1 MSTSNIFGFEETEK
15 MGLRKGVVFY
25 FNDWIDEKI
34 ISILEEI
41 IEQFLSLTQAQFT
54 KKYNGE
60 NSAYVNRRN
69 IRGGW
74 KKIFHREFDNKSF
87 DSSNILILDNC
98 TSQNLQTV
106 YACVKPSNYKAPSID
121 YFVYSYL
128 YFQCPLDIDWS
139 TIYQFMEYVNSKLTI
154 HYASAGYEMAF
165 NDLCPKSAGYGVR
178 ALKQLNYVN
187 SEYTEWRELCLSTR
201 FGVPCPN
208 FIQILWPELT
218 QKIESEI
225 PNELHGKLVNAN
237 LFLDILDRKSGK
249 MPEPTLEQIETRYQ
263 KLYWLLKPILVSPE
277 RPMFMKKEDWEKRLR
292 RFEEKQS

>member
-1 MSTSNIFGFEETEK
+1 MGNIFGFEETEK
-15 MGLRKGVVFY
+15 MGIRKGVVFY

-128 YFQCPLDIDWS
+128 YFQCPLDIEWS

-165 NDLCPKSAGYGVR
+165 NDLCPKSAGYGV
-178 ALKQLNYVN
+178 
-187 SEYTEWRELCLSTR
+187 STR

-249 MPEPTLEQIETRYQ
+249 MPEPTLEQIQTRYQ
-263 KLYWLLKPILVSPE
+263 KLYWLLKPILVLPE
-277 RPMFMKKEDWEKRLR
+277 RPMFMKKGDWEKRLR

>member
-1 MSTSNIFGFEETEK
+1 MNRTILALAFLIGVVLLQIFLSRTEHK
-15 MGLRKGVVFY
+15 WPGLVLLISKGVVFY

-74 KKIFHREFDNKSF
+74 KKIFHREFGNKSF

-121 YFVYSYL
+121 YFVYGYL
-128 YFQCPLDIDWS
+128 YFQCPLDI
-139 TIYQFMEYVNSKLTI
+139 
-154 HYASAGYEMAF
+154 
-165 NDLCPKSAGYGVR
+165 
-178 ALKQLNYVN
+178 
-187 SEYTEWRELCLSTR
+187 EWRELCLSTR

-249 MPEPTLEQIETRYQ
+249 MPEPTLEQIETKYQ

-277 RPMFMKKEDWEKRLR
+277 RSMFMKKEDWEKRLR
-292 RFEEKQS
+292 TI

>member
-1 MSTSNIFGFEETEK
+1 MGNIFGFEETEK
-15 MGLRKGVVFY
+15 MGLRKGDVFY

-74 KKIFHREFDNKSF
+74 KKIFHREFGNKSF

-121 YFVYSYL
+121 YFVYGYL
-128 YFQCPLDIDWS
+128 YFQCPLDI
-139 TIYQFMEYVNSKLTI
+139 
-154 HYASAGYEMAF
+154 
-165 NDLCPKSAGYGVR
+165 
-178 ALKQLNYVN
+178 
-187 SEYTEWRELCLSTR
+187 EWRELCLSTR

-249 MPEPTLEQIETRYQ
+249 MPEPTLEQIQTRYQ
-263 KLYWLLKPILVSPE
+263 KLYWLLKPILVLPE
-277 RPMFMKKEDWEKRLR
+277 RPMFMKKGDWEKRLR